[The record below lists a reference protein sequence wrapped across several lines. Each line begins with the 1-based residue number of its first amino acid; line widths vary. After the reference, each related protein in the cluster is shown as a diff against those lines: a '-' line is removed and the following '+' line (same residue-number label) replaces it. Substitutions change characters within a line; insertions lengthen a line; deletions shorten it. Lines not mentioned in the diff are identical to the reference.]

1 MLLSKSES
9 KNQAYNL
16 GGVDPLDM
24 IRHPGADS
32 TTRRAE
38 KDTQDRAD
46 MKACVICY
54 LNQAWPLRIRL
65 TFLVMVFGL
74 SGCSSTIENRNP
86 IDRVFPNVTGKTL
99 SDVEVTLPAAWAGE
113 PVVLLVGYLQDS
125 QFDLDRWTLGLLQ
138 AKFTCKIVEVPT
150 ISGLVPSMIS
160 QTIDDGMRSGIP
172 KEDWA
177 SVITLYG
184 ESAKPIVEM
193 TGNQNGRNGRIM
205 LLDATGRIV
214 WFWDQGF
221 SAKRLLELK
230 TIVDKLKSQ

>member
-1 MLLSKSES
+1 MR
-9 KNQAYNL
+9 
-16 GGVDPLDM
+16 PFMTRFLDHVLP
-24 IRHPGADS
+24 IG
-32 TTRRAE
+32 
-38 KDTQDRAD
+38 
-46 MKACVICY
+46 
-54 LNQAWPLRIRL
+54 IRL
-65 TFLVMVFGL
+65 TLLAMIFALG
-74 SGCSSTIENRNP
+74 GCSSTIKNRNP
-86 IDRVFPNVTGKTL
+86 IDRMFPTVTGKTL
-99 SDVEVTLPAAWAGE
+99 SDVDVTLPAAWAGE

-193 TGNQNGRNGRIM
+193 TGNQNGRNGRII

-230 TIVDKLKSQ
+230 AMVGKIKSQ